1 MSAAPARGGPSSRGN
16 RGGKASSYAR
26 TRANNL
32 KYGTPLPIVLPAS
45 PLHPAYVEPPV
56 PEFILARRRAQ
67 AAERGETGPVEGEP
81 SPRSSLSFLVQLLS
95 KLSSSK
101 PSREA
106 IIPRCKGTYDPLTRS
121 VFVTSPED
129 RDILFD
135 RGFFGK
141 GNLSR
146 SEASWKTRRVKLL
159 QEMAGLAAAGGNRDG
174 MKMTAEEVTAARR
187 RERKQFKIDRAQAI
201 LNASLAAEAILR
213 SSVQPAGDIAAEPQ
227 AESSELT
234 RVDSTLSQ
242 TTTTTT
248 SAMAPNAVGTQSDI
262 AIPNLTDYA
271 HVLPEGVTRLTP
283 QTFLQRPTRP
293 DAKPKGKKPPPPAQ
307 SVASAGASNE
317 QQSAGDG
324 PAQSAPQAT
333 LATVAIPSAEELVDP
348 ETVEDLEHLQLN
360 LEEAFFLSWAV
371 GCLDVV
377 DPQSNEIMTPHELF
391 QHILSLS
398 QPFKPPPPASSYMAA
413 LQLRRPDNP
422 FLISYIAYHHYR
434 SLGWVVKTGI
444 KFCVDWLL
452 YKKGM
457 VFSHAE
463 FALLV
468 IPHHLDPE
476 DASVCPFALNN
487 EQPMSWQWLN
497 TVNRVN
503 TQVKKTLILCYV
515 TIPSASSITEEDWSR
530 PERIMSRY
538 SVREVTIRRF
548 VPARMRD

>member
-1 MSAAPARGGPSSRGN
+1 MSAPRGGASSRGN
-16 RGGKASSYAR
+16 RGCGGKSSYAR
-26 TRANNL
+26 TRTNNL
-32 KYGTPLPIVLPAS
+32 KYGTPLPILLPAS
-45 PLHPAYVEPPV
+45 PLHPAYEEPPV

-67 AAERGETGPVEGEP
+67 AAERGEPGPVEGEP
-81 SPRSSLSFLVQLLS
+81 AATVSLANVIRLFS
-95 KLSSSK
+95 KLSHS
-101 PSREA
+101 PSTDPVM
-106 IIPRCKGTYDPLTRS
+106 PRCKGIFDPLTRS

-146 SEASWKTRRVKLL
+146 SEASWKTRRLKHL
-159 QEMAGLAAAGGNRDG
+159 QEIAGQAAAAGKELGGPGGR
-174 MKMTAEEVTAARR
+174 KMTAEEVTAERR

-213 SSVQPAGDIAAEPQ
+213 SS
-227 AESSELT
+227 STTTTSETPDALR
-234 RVDSTLSQ
+234 RVDSTTSN
-242 TTTTTT
+242 TTAAT
-248 SAMAPNAVGTQSDI
+248 SNLAQQADVS
-262 AIPNLTDYA
+262 IPNVSDYA

-293 DAKPKGKKPPPPAQ
+293 DSKPKTRSKPPTPVAAGTETPSEQAMGQEPAVQ
-307 SVASAGASNE
+307 ELPKA
-317 QQSAGDG
+317 
-324 PAQSAPQAT
+324 
-333 LATVAIPSAEELVDP
+333 LVDP
-348 ETVEDLEHLQLN
+348 VSVEDMEHLQLN
-360 LEEAFFLSWAV
+360 MEEALFLCWGV
-371 GCLDVV
+371 GCLDVI
-377 DPQSNEIMTPHELF
+377 DPKTQQLMSPLALF
-391 QHILSLS
+391 QRILSLQ
-398 QPFKPPPPASSYMAA
+398 QPLKIPSSSSYMSQ
-413 LQLRRPDNP
+413 LPLRRPDNP

-468 IPHHLDPE
+468 IPNHQDPE
-476 DASVCPFALNN
+476 NAQACPFALNN

-515 TIPSASSITEEDWSR
+515 TIPPIASITEDDWAN
-530 PERIMSRY
+530 PERLLSRY

>member
-1 MSAAPARGGPSSRGN
+1 MHDTVECPSLIVSTTKASAHPLYQAMSATPARGGSSSRGN

-26 TRANNL
+26 TRANNI

-67 AAERGETGPVEGEP
+67 AKERGETGPVEGEP
-81 SPRSSLSFLVQLLS
+81 SPASSLTFLVQLIS
-95 KLSSSK
+95 KLSSSA

-159 QEMAGLAAAGGNRDG
+159 QEIAGLAAAGGQRDG

-213 SSVQPAGDIAAEPQ
+213 SSAQQTGDNTPEPQ
-227 AESSELT
+227 VESSELR
-234 RVDSTLSQ
+234 RVDSTVSQ
-242 TTTTTT
+242 TSTASG
-248 SAMAPNAVGTQSDI
+248 SANPISTQSDI
-262 AIPNLTDYA
+262 AIPSLTDYA

-293 DAKPKGKKPPPPAQ
+293 DAKPKGKKPPPP
-307 SVASAGASNE
+307 SAPKAGVSNE
-317 QQSAGDG
+317 QQ
-324 PAQSAPQAT
+324 PAQVGTAQSTPQAT
-333 LATVAIPSAEELVDP
+333 EAVVAIPSGEDLVDP
-348 ETVEDLEHLQLN
+348 DTVEDLEHLQLN

-371 GCLDVV
+371 GCLDIVNPKNV
-377 DPQSNEIMTPHELF
+377 CDSSNHHAFAHSRPSHSEQNHDLARTLPA
-391 QHILSLS
+391 HI
-398 QPFKPPPPASSYMAA
+398 
-413 LQLRRPDNP
+413 
-422 FLISYIAYHHYR
+422 I
-434 SLGWVVKTGI
+434 
-444 KFCVDWLL
+444 
-452 YKKGM
+452 
-457 VFSHAE
+457 SHA
-463 FALLV
+463 
-468 IPHHLDPE
+468 
-476 DASVCPFALNN
+476 
-487 EQPMSWQWLN
+487 
-497 TVNRVN
+497 
-503 TQVKKTLILCYV
+503 
-515 TIPSASSITEEDWSR
+515 TI
-530 PERIMSRY
+530 
-538 SVREVTIRRF
+538 
-548 VPARMRD
+548 

>member
-1 MSAAPARGGPSSRGN
+1 MSASAPARGAPSSRGN

-26 TRANNL
+26 TKANNL
-32 KYGTPLPIVLPAS
+32 KYGTPLPIVLAAS

-56 PEFILARRRAQ
+56 PEFLLARRRAQ
-67 AAERGETGPVEGEP
+67 AKERGETLQDDNRETPIA
-81 SPRSSLSFLVQLLS
+81 FMVQLLS
-95 KLSSSK
+95 KLSA
-101 PSREA
+101 PSTSRDP
-106 IIPRCKGTYDPLTRS
+106 IVPTCRGTYDPLTRS
-121 VFVTSPED
+121 VFVTSAED

-159 QEMAGLAAAGGNRDG
+159 QEIAGLAAAGGKRDG
-174 MKMTAEEVTAARR
+174 KKTAEEVTAERR
-187 RERKQFKIDRAQAI
+187 KERKQFKIDRAQAI

-213 SSVQPAGDIAAEPQ
+213 SSIQQQGEETQDAAEG
-227 AESSELT
+227 SSSLLH
-234 RVDSTLSQ
+234 RVDSTRSNN
-242 TTTTTT
+242 T
-248 SAMAPNAVGTQSDI
+248 SAEGVVNSTQPDI
-262 AIPNLTDYA
+262 VVPGVQDYA

-293 DAKPKGKKPPPPAQ
+293 DAKPKGRKPPTQ
-307 SVASAGASNE
+307 
-317 QQSAGDG
+317 
-324 PAQSAPQAT
+324 QAT
-333 LATVAIPSAEELVDP
+333 PTPTPTTATSDVVQDTLTPLDPSAIAGVPNEREQGTPSSIPSGEDLVDP
-348 ETVEDLEHLQLN
+348 ESVEDLEHLQLN
-360 LEEAFFLSWAV
+360 LEEALFLSWGL
-371 GCLDVV
+371 GCLEVI
-377 DPQSNEIMTPHELF
+377 DPKTNQAMLPYDLF
-391 QHILSLS
+391 QRILSLP
-398 QPFKPPPPASSYMAA
+398 QAFKPPPPSSTYMAS

-468 IPHHLDPE
+468 IPHHQDPQ
-476 DASVCPFALNN
+476 DAKSCPFALNN

-503 TQVKKTLILCYV
+503 TQVKKVSISRFH
-515 TIPSASSITEEDWSR
+515 PSSSE
-530 PERIMSRY
+530 Y
-538 SVREVTIRRF
+538 L
-548 VPARMRD
+548 